1 MKKSG
6 KRPFILGITGSIGSG
21 KSAVGRYLSE
31 MGIPVIDTD
40 KLVHELLSSDT
51 VTIKAIVEQFGEG
64 VLAQAT
70 TDQNGSKDA
79 VGKESACSGPWK
91 NHAIDRKKLG
101 QLVFA
106 SPQERR
112 KLEQI
117 VHPNTIL
124 ALRRAVDGLGDIAL
138 VAVQVP
144 LLFESKLQD
153 EYDEVW
159 TVFVDDKTLRE
170 RIKQRDHLSDAEIDG
185 RLAAQLPQEEKIKA
199 ADQTIDNSKSEEETR
214 KQVKLLVEK
223 ILPKAGKNAP

>member
-1 MKKSG
+1 MKKTG

-40 KLVHELLSSDT
+40 KLVHELLSDDT
-51 VTIKAIVEQFGEG
+51 VTIKAIVEQFGED
-64 VLAQAT
+64 VLASEKTGREA
-70 TDQNGSKDA
+70 
-79 VGKESACSGPWK
+79 ACSGPWK
-91 NHAIDRKKLG
+91 NRGIDRKKLG
-101 QLVFA
+101 QVVFSA
-106 SPQERR
+106 PDKRR

-124 ALRRAVDGLGDIAL
+124 ALRRAVDALGDIAL

-144 LLFESKLQD
+144 LLFESKLQA
-153 EYDEVW
+153 EYDEIW
-159 TVFVDDKTLRE
+159 TVFVDERTLRE

-185 RLAAQLPQEEKIKA
+185 RLAAQLPQEDKIKA
-199 ADQTIDNSKSEEETR
+199 ADQTIDNSRSEEETR

-223 ILPKAGKNAP
+223 ILPKAGKNAN